1 MSAGTFYTENA
12 LSYSTQAHGARI
24 HTQRKVRPS
33 HQYSSFHPVLALSE
47 CHAHTNPTPSHRSGR
62 GYTRP
67 PVSPPH
73 RTGLPPSDTT
83 RGPGSLLRPPAA
95 PAAPGGA
102 RPARTTRP
110 HTRQRAP
117 LPVTFGHRARADRRP
132 AARSSTGGGVA
143 LPNGSPPPAALLA
156 PPPGP
161 GPRRGRVTAAAG
173 GGPLAGEEARAAASR
188 RDGGETEA
196 DRWRVARQRGEGVAA
211 ARVATHSR
219 QAADRA
225 PPS

>member
-1 MSAGTFYTENA
+1 MPSLIALKHTELESTHKERYA
-12 LSYSTQAHGARI
+12 LLIRT
-24 HTQRKVRPS
+24 
-33 HQYSSFHPVLALSE
+33 
-47 CHAHTNPTPSHRSGR
+47 
-62 GYTRP
+62 
-67 PVSPPH
+67 PVSTRSSRSLNATLTQTPH
-73 RTGLPPSDTT
+73 RHTGLDVGTPVGPCPHPTGPAFPPPDTT

-196 DRWRVARQRGEGVAA
+196 NRWRVARQRGEGVAA